1 MPGLLLPL
9 KEDLTHSDLNRWA
22 PDPRGEITGKNYQ
35 ESKFVAAV
43 RSVQMIRQIIIG
55 MRQYHLRFIIRQI
68 IIGMPLLLFVDMV
81 IIMSGLNHMINT

>member
-9 KEDLTHSDLNRWA
+9 KEDLTHLDLTRWA

-55 MRQYHLRFIIRQI
+55 M
-68 IIGMPLLLFVDMV
+68 PLLLFVDMV

>member
-43 RSVQMIRQIIIG
+43 RSVQMIRKIIIG
-55 MRQYHLRFIIRQI
+55 MRQYHLRFIIRQS
-68 IIGMPLLLFVDMV
+68 GKLLLECHCYYSL
-81 IIMSGLNHMINT
+81 IWL